1 MKLEVQSYIKDL
13 QERISSAFEGCD
25 GAAKFLHDDWQHH
38 SGGGGQARVIQN
50 GAVFEKGGVNFSAVN
65 GVLPESMAT
74 RMNLTGEPAFF
85 ATGVSVVMHPQ
96 NPFVP
101 AVHCN
106 FRYFECY
113 DESGNIADFW
123 FGGGA
128 DLTPCYPYLEDARH
142 FHATLKAACD
152 PFGTDLYPKYKA
164 NCDTYFF
171 LPHRQETR
179 GVGGIFFD
187 YLRGDFAQ
195 NFAFLKAAGD
205 AFLEA
210 YLPIVERRKLEPFTN
225 LEREWQEIRRGRYAE
240 FNLAF
245 DRGTQFGLATGGRT
259 ESILMSLPPVTRW
272 VYNHTPE
279 PDSREAELQIFLQ
292 ARDWLALESDLS

>member
-1 MKLEVQSYIKDL
+1 MKLEVQSQIKQL
-13 QERISSAFEGCD
+13 QERISSAFEACD
-25 GAAKFLHDDWQHH
+25 GTAKFFHDDWQHH

-65 GVLPESMAT
+65 GVLPANMAT
-74 RMNLTGEPAFF
+74 RMNLSGEPSFF

-113 DESGNIADFW
+113 DEAGNVADFW

-128 DLTPCYPYLEDARH
+128 DLTPCYPYLEDAQH
-142 FHATLKAACD
+142 FHATFKTACD
-152 PFGTDLYPKYKA
+152 PFGMDLYPKYKTQ
-164 NCDTYFF
+164 CDNYFF

-195 NFAFLKAAGD
+195 NFAFLQAVAN

-210 YLPIVERRKLEPFTN
+210 YLPIVERRKTQPFHN
-225 LEREWQEIRRGRYAE
+225 FEREWQEIRRGRYAE

-245 DRGTQFGLATGGRT
+245 DRGTQFGLATNGRT

-279 PDSREAELQIFLQ
+279 PDSREAQLTAFLK
-292 ARDWLALESDLS
+292 ARDWLGLEAG